1 MWSIPVLLDCGDY
14 NGYVAIPPGNKYYGK
29 SYGEITLDIDVHGG
43 LTYSEPVILGEKTFV
58 AGIPIS
64 PEYIGKRNYIL
75 EDAEYITDNTE
86 IGDDWWIFGFDTM
99 HHGDTPEKWD
109 REAVVKETMK
119 LMKQLTK
126 E

>member
-1 MWSIPVLLDCGDY
+1 MKAVAFIRKITWSIPVLLDCGDY

-86 IGDDWWIFGFDTM
+86 IGDDCGYSDSTQCTTE
-99 HHGDTPEKWD
+99 TPLKNGAGK
-109 REAVVKETMK
+109 R
-119 LMKQLTK
+119 
-126 E
+126 